1 MHLFPSPTLT
11 YTHWQTHPHRVQDY
25 VCLSHLSE
33 IIQFSGWIRLC
44 VPRAEIKIKIL
55 NKQEALL
62 FPQLP
67 VSPSVSAAALLQH
80 ILPLWPGLLLHFS
93 TTLRLSEA
101 SMSDTICSRAVQ
113 VHTSKSVRWG
123 EREERSCFL
132 HLLCFWNSG
141 DFILEEFLKNMLKA
155 FSAAQQLWLWEGQTS
170 CLHLLS

>member
-62 FPQLP
+62 FPLP
-67 VSPSVSAAALLQH
+67 PSPSCPF
-80 ILPLWPGLLLHFS
+80 LPPYQPLPSYSTSSPCGQACCFTFPLHWGSVRPVCLTLFVPGQCRS
-93 TTLRLSEA
+93 IPVNRLGRERGRRAPA
-101 SMSDTICSRAVQ
+101 SFICSAFETAV
-113 VHTSKSVRWG
+113 TS
-123 EREERSCFL
+123 
-132 HLLCFWNSG
+132 FWKN
-141 DFILEEFLKNMLKA
+141 FLK
-155 FSAAQQLWLWEGQTS
+155 T
-170 CLHLLS
+170 C